1 MFKIGDKVVHPM
13 HGAGIIRDIV
23 SERVGG
29 VTQDYYVFTMPMG
42 GLLLKI
48 PVANSDMVGLR
59 SVVDGRYAEEVFSAV
74 SGLEVDMTAN
84 WNRRYRENMERI
96 KSGDLY
102 EVARVIKGLTLRD
115 AERGLSNGERK
126 MLHSAKQIFI
136 SEMALVTGGSYQD
149 TEGRLNSCMVREM
162 V

>member
-74 SGLEVDMTAN
+74 SGLEETSTWYSPDSG
-84 WNRRYRENMERI
+84 RI
-96 KSGDLY
+96 C
-102 EVARVIKGLTLRD
+102 R
-115 AERGLSNGERK
+115 
-126 MLHSAKQIFI
+126 
-136 SEMALVTGGSYQD
+136 
-149 TEGRLNSCMVREM
+149 
-162 V
+162 